1 MLTFCY
7 LTYIGPGP
15 GLAVQGP
22 ALLILL
28 GWALALVAFLTLP
41 IRLLFRRRKRRGKGR
56 VKRLAVIGLDGLEP
70 TRVERLMEE
79 GHLPNLSQLAERG
92 CYRRVGTTCPP
103 LSPVAWATFST
114 GVNPGKHGIYGFVKR
129 ESDYSPS
136 LAFSSVEKHPARL
149 GPFTLP
155 WQVSRPRFLRKS
167 KSFWSILGEHGVLS
181 HILRVPVTWPPEDF
195 DGLMLSAMGAPDL
208 MGTQGTYTLFAA
220 TPEPEKPLTHGD
232 FCQLLQQ
239 GDTLVA
245 SVTGPEGKRVRLTYL
260 SGELEVHGQSYPLS
274 TDRYTPWIELKFGR
288 VSGLVKFL
296 KLDDSSFY
304 MTAIQIAPDRPATP
318 LSTPKT
324 FSVALAKLLGPFA
337 TCGLAEDMGA
347 RDDRTLTLDA
357 FLTQSY
363 EIHEERER
371 QFFHLLNRT
380 GEGLCLAVFDG
391 TDRIQH
397 MTCDDH
403 VLDELYKKMDT
414 MVGRAAEQLKKE
426 GDALIVL
433 SDHGFKPLKRLVDLN
448 AWLAAEGYLQLNDQG
463 EIDWSR
469 TQAYTLGLAG
479 VSLNLKGRE
488 KLGMVEPAELPKL
501 CREIA
506 GKLSQLVDGED
517 RPIHTV
523 HLSRECYQ
531 GPYTDA
537 APDLVIGYHPGYGI
551 NKEAARGKVTQHIV
565 AENQRPWVADHCF
578 EPETVPGVLFS
589 SVPLQEN
596 PTLSDLAPTIL
607 ELFGVKPAPF
617 QEGRSL
623 IA

>member
-1 MLTFCY
+1 
-7 LTYIGPGP
+7 
-15 GLAVQGP
+15 
-22 ALLILL
+22 
-28 GWALALVAFLTLP
+28 
-41 IRLLFRRRKRRGKGR
+41 
-56 VKRLAVIGLDGLEP
+56 
-70 TRVERLMEE
+70 
-79 GHLPNLSQLAERG
+79 
-92 CYRRVGTTCPP
+92 
-103 LSPVAWATFST
+103 
-114 GVNPGKHGIYGFVKR
+114 
-129 ESDYSPS
+129 
-136 LAFSSVEKHPARL
+136 
-149 GPFTLP
+149 
-155 WQVSRPRFLRKS
+155 
-167 KSFWSILGEHGVLS
+167 
-181 HILRVPVTWPPEDF
+181 
-195 DGLMLSAMGAPDL
+195 MGAPDL

-220 TPEPEKPLTHGD
+220 TSEPEKPLTHGD
-232 FCQLLQQ
+232 FCQLHQQ
-239 GDTLVA
+239 RDTLVA
-245 SVTGPEGKRVRLTYL
+245 SVTGPEGKRVKLTYL

-426 GDALIVL
+426 GDA
-433 SDHGFKPLKRLVDLN
+433 
-448 AWLAAEGYLQLNDQG
+448 
-463 EIDWSR
+463 
-469 TQAYTLGLAG
+469 QAYTLGLAG

-537 APDLVIGYHPGYGI
+537 APDLVIGYHPGYGV